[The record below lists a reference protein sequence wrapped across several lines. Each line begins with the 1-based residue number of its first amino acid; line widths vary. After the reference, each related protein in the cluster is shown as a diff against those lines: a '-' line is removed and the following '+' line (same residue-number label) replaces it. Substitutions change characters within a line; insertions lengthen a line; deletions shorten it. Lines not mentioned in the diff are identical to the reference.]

1 MLYDIHIKLDDR
13 SFELLKKLKDERFGT
28 TRRTI
33 ERALATL
40 YESTSAEI
48 TPADIIFLS
57 HRRQLRMLTLD
68 RPLFSKILAGP
79 ERDYEDYPHVT
90 LLKYMT
96 PKMLKDLTLDEVLVL
111 MHDVYA
117 NMFNWFDKIDID
129 HGRGEITVTYY
140 HNTDKN
146 YSRFMAEYHGDLFRR
161 LHFDVEDVI
170 LSDYFFALRILTPA
184 VADG

>member
-13 SFELLKKLKDERFGT
+13 SFELLKKLKGERFGT

-79 ERDYEDYPHVT
+79 TRDYEDYPHVT

-96 PKMLKDLTLDEVLVL
+96 PKMLKDLTLNEVLVL
-111 MHDVYA
+111 MNDVYA
-117 NMFNWFDKIDID
+117 NMFNWFDKIDVD
-129 HGRGEITVTYY
+129 HGRGEKRSPITTTRTRTTRGSWP
-140 HNTDKN
+140 NTTKT
-146 YSRFMAEYHGDLFRR
+146 F
-161 LHFDVEDVI
+161 FDGCTSMWRK
-170 LSDYFFALRILTPA
+170 LS
-184 VADG
+184 